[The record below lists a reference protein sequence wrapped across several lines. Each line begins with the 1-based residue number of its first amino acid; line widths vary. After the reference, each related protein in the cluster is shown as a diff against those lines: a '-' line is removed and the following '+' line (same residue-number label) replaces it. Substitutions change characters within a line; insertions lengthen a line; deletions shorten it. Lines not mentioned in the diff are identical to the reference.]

1 LNHDFVAREIVGVE
15 LKGMDGVWRG
25 GGTVKVPGD
34 ALAVW
39 IKREGEVEPLQA
51 VGGWI
56 RP

>member
-1 LNHDFVAREIVGVE
+1 MNHDFVAREIVGVE
-15 LKGMDGVWRG
+15 LKGTDGVWRG
-25 GGTVKVPGD
+25 VGTVKVPGD

-56 RP
+56 R